1 MESDKEQ
8 YLVGFGNHHASEA
21 EEGALP
27 IGQNN
32 PQQCPFGLYAE

>member
-1 MESDKEQ
+1 MESEKLN
-8 YLVGFGNHHASEA
+8 YLAGFGNHHASEA

-32 PQQCPFGLYAE
+32 PQ